1 MNKEKIT
8 KDQIRNDLKNIRY
21 YYMYEKEIEEAKQ
34 YCCVN
39 FAGKVQ
45 LYNQMISFVPLYL
58 NQIYYNLYILG
69 LTQESLSEKSCYSL
83 EYISR
88 LNSKLVDFFIP

>member
-1 MNKEKIT
+1 MYK
-8 KDQIRNDLKNIRY
+8 KD
-21 YYMYEKEIEEAKQ
+21 IEEAKQ

-39 FAGKVQ
+39 FGGKVQ

-69 LTQESLSEKSCYSL
+69 LTQEALSEKSCYSL

-88 LNSKLVDFFIP
+88 LNSKLVDFFYSMMNLPDFVI